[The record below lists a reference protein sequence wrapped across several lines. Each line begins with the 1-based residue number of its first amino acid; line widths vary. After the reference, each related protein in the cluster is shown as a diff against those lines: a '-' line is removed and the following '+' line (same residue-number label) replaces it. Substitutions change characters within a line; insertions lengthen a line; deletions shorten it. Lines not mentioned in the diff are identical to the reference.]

1 MIMIMDEIAP
11 PGLPLMAEMATT
23 MASSEYPEDTAPPPA
38 SKSPSSS
45 QQRPRPSHVSLD
57 AILAELQA
65 YRDENDGSLDV
76 PTSHPLLVRIADALV
91 SSGVVGS
98 GGGGGG
104 VGAGDD
110 EGGQWDEN
118 MAELRAYKV
127 RHGNCNVPPGAS
139 GRWAALAG
147 WTAEQRVHYDLYER
161 QRPSPLTWERYEQ
174 LQELGLTVNPWE
186 GRLDELRAYRAQHGD
201 CDVPIAY
208 PGLGL
213 WVLNQRDAYHFERDV
228 YPQDRIDKLEALGFN
243 WNRWGR
249 NRLKVREEAWDTQF
263 AKLVEFMEVH
273 GHSNISQHDKDN
285 ERLGKWIKNQLSCF
299 SRFCWWWWWWCISRL
314 ASTALFSPHDV
325 HSITLFYSFPDNP
338 VARRYEYRKYHN
350 KGLGPSRLG
359 KDRIEKLNE
368 IGFQWRLRPE
378 RVPWE
383 ERFNVS
389 LL

>member
-1 MIMIMDEIAP
+1 MGKPRIVNVKHQIMDEIATP
-11 PGLPLMAEMATT
+11 ALPLMAEMATT
-23 MASSEYPEDTAPPPA
+23 MASSEYSDETTPPPA
-38 SKSPSSS
+38 SKSPSSF

-76 PTSHPLLVRIADALV
+76 PTSHPLLVRIADALAPSV
-91 SSGVVGS
+91 VVGS
-98 GGGGGG
+98 RGGGEVGGGGI
-104 VGAGDD
+104 GDD
-110 EGGQWDEN
+110 EGRRWDEN

-161 QRPSPLTWERYEQ
+161 QRPSPLTGERYEQ
-174 LQELGLTVNPWE
+174 LRELGLTVNPWE
-186 GRLDELRAYRAQHGD
+186 GRLVELRAYRAQHGD

-263 AKLVEFMEVH
+263 AKLVEFMEVN

-285 ERLGKWIKNQLSCF
+285 ERLGKWIKNQLSFFPC
-299 SRFCWWWWWWCISRL
+299 S
-314 ASTALFSPHDV
+314 AGGGGGGGV
-325 HSITLFYSFPDNP
+325 FPDQLQLHYF
-338 VARRYEYRKYHN
+338 RHMM
-350 KGLGPSRLG
+350 
-359 KDRIEKLNE
+359 
-368 IGFQWRLRPE
+368 FTQ
-378 RVPWE
+378 
-383 ERFNVS
+383 
-389 LL
+389 

>member
-1 MIMIMDEIAP
+1 MDEIAP
-11 PGLPLMAEMATT
+11 PALPPEMATT
-23 MASSEYPEDTAPPPA
+23 MASSEYPEDTTPPPA

-104 VGAGDD
+104 GGGVGAGDD

-161 QRPSPLTWERYEQ
+161 QRPSPLTGERYEQ
-174 LQELGLTVNPWE
+174 LQESGLSVNPWE

-325 HSITLFYSFPDNP
+325 QSITLFYSFPDNT

>member
-1 MIMIMDEIAP
+1 MS
-11 PGLPLMAEMATT
+11 EMATT
-23 MASSEYPEDTAPPPA
+23 MASSEYPEDTTPPPA

-76 PTSHPLLVRIADALV
+76 PTSHPLLVRIADALAP
-91 SSGVVGS
+91 SGVVGS
-98 GGGGGG
+98 GGGEG
-104 VGAGDD
+104 GAGDD
-110 EGGQWDEN
+110 EGRRWDEN

-139 GRWAALAG
+139 GRWAALAA
-147 WTAEQRVHYDLYER
+147 WTAGQRVHYNLYKR
-161 QRPSPLTWERYEQ
+161 QRPSPLTGERYEQ
-174 LQELGLTVNPWE
+174 LRELGLTVNKWE

-285 ERLGKWIKNQLSCF
+285 ERLGKWIKNQLSFFPVYFPICCNCTVFATGCSLNNVILFF
-299 SRFCWWWWWWCISRL
+299 S
-314 ASTALFSPHDV
+314 
-325 HSITLFYSFPDNP
+325 
-338 VARRYEYRKYHN
+338 
-350 KGLGPSRLG
+350 
-359 KDRIEKLNE
+359 
-368 IGFQWRLRPE
+368 
-378 RVPWE
+378 
-383 ERFNVS
+383 
-389 LL
+389 